1 MASKRYNDNDKNAV
15 GLMSRKLALI
25 SHFFFFYIFLLSQ
38 LYYDVKH
45 PNSTFYIEEVR
56 KRRQIFLS
64 LFRLGCGR

>member
-15 GLMSRKLALI
+15 GLMSKKLALI
-25 SHFFFFYIFLLSQ
+25 SHFFFYIFLLSQ
-38 LYYDVKH
+38 LNYDAKH

>member
-15 GLMSRKLALI
+15 GLMSKKLALI
-25 SHFFFFYIFLLSQ
+25 SHFFSYIFLLSQ
-38 LYYDVKH
+38 LNYDVKH

>member
-15 GLMSRKLALI
+15 GLMSKKWALI
-25 SHFFFFYIFLLSQ
+25 SYFFFYIFLLSQ
-38 LYYDVKH
+38 LNYDVKH